1 MNAYERFAIGEY
13 LGEVPKGKTFDEVMH
28 MVLNQDDDVYVRE
41 DYEHHSRRDVVWLI
55 GALCEELEKYFIP
68 REESK

>member
-13 LGEVPKGKTFDEVMH
+13 LGGVPKGKTFDEVMGLL
-28 MVLNQDDDVYVRE
+28 LNEDEDVYVRE

-55 GALCEELEKYFIP
+55 DCLREELEKYFIP
-68 REESK
+68 REEIK

>member
-13 LGEVPKGKTFDEVMH
+13 LGEVPKGKTFDEVRQM
-28 MVLNQDDDVYVRE
+28 LLEGEDVYVRE
-41 DYEHHSRRDVVWLI
+41 DYEHHSRRDIVWLI

-68 REESK
+68 REETK